1 MSHVPAVRFCPVTFL
16 LLFVLLFPGSA
27 RAADDAQM
35 KETVRRVLR
44 ENPDLILD
52 ILKDH
57 SEMVLEIAQQGQ
69 NLRSRRTMR
78 SQWESDIRSPK
89 SPSLEGRAIRGNP
102 AAPVTIVAYS
112 DYQCPYCRMAEENIN
127 ALLGRHPDAVRL
139 VFKALPNTKS
149 DLAVAVAKY
158 GTAAF
163 NQDADKA
170 WQFHDALFARAE
182 DIEKNGDTAVK
193 ALAVKC
199 GLDLK
204 RLMADAASAKIRERM
219 AADEAEAEG
228 FGIRG
233 TPYFLMND
241 ILVRGAVP
249 RDMLEEAL
257 QKALALKKEG

>member
-1 MSHVPAVRFCPVTFL
+1 MPRSATPRSRFTLFLVLCLPLFPCAALAADGAQLKEAVR
-16 LLFVLLFPGSA
+16 
-27 RAADDAQM
+27 Q
-35 KETVRRVLR
+35 VLR

-52 ILKDH
+52 VLKNN

-78 SQWESDIRSPK
+78 AQWESDIRTPK
-89 SPSLEGRAIRGNP
+89 SPSLEGRAVRGNLK
-102 AAPVTIVAYS
+102 APVTIVAYS
-112 DYQCPYCRMAEENIN
+112 DYQCPFCRMAEENIN
-127 ALLGRHPDAVRL
+127 ALLAKYPDKVRL
-139 VFKALPNTKS
+139 VFKALPNAKN
-149 DLAVAVAKY
+149 DLAVAVARY

-163 NQDADKA
+163 NQEADKA
-170 WQFHDALFARAE
+170 WQFHDALFAGA
-182 DIEKNGDTAVK
+182 DQIEKNGDTAVK
-193 ALAVKC
+193 ALAIQS

-204 RLMADAASAKIRERM
+204 RLLADAASAKIQDRL
-219 AADEAEAEG
+219 ADDEAEAEG

-257 QKALALKKEG
+257 QKALSLKKAG